1 MNKIKTIFW
10 ALIVCFFFPS
20 LAHSA
25 IDFSQCPFTGPAQTW
40 SRDGD
45 VEIDGAGEINGAVDG
60 MFLGFNEVDSQPHG
74 CGKHQRCYSN
84 LSYPEKNLLVDKPL
98 FVSFKVNN
106 NERKLENDAHLSPAR
121 YKKIEIISKAKVT
134 LAPGEYWVDE
144 FVIKE
149 KSELI
154 ISGAVTLNVNKLIL
168 DDKATINHSGSP
180 SNLVIIAHKND
191 GEVELKSK
199 TEHEFSAYIIANDD
213 VLISEKTRVRGAVTA
228 YELKVEK
235 QGKLTAD
242 LNGCNVT
249 PEEPEYSDD
258 AQFQFGTQS
267 CSAAECEIQIDN
279 IDQYTLKPLVFLMPT
294 IDQGSPDDDPPA
306 TLAVK
311 SVDLNDGKVII
322 EQVSPSGIGA
332 AATMTQVSYLIM
344 EPGKANFHGK
354 EVVAGYV
361 DTTEY
366 QATSGDDRG
375 WERDIALSDWG
386 GGSLSNPVFLTQQQG
401 LNRDHIFSTSAIT
414 NITAGKSDLAIE
426 LGRGTVH
433 PANKRRVAFLA
444 SSVGT
449 GETDTGIKFE
459 FGVVRNL
466 NQTGTLAESCQNLR
480 VPFANNYTVQLGVV
494 GMKQTRN
501 GPHGGWIRRCE
512 LTPSD
517 FSFVFDE
524 DTLGSRK
531 HRSAEDVGY
540 FAFGTDFQ
548 MPEHCEYFPGPVQ
561 SHSEQGKIE
570 IYDQGFIH
578 GQVENFK
585 LGFNSI
591 NDGSGLGDES
601 CRTDSASW
609 KCQLNQNLVVDSVDL
624 PQFPSGGSS
633 ESFYDGKTHVI
644 SFEKTYQRI
653 EAGSTSTVKLA
664 ASGDYWIRNL
674 TLNGQAKLVVSDG
687 IKVRLFVERLQ
698 TNIDSSINH
707 SGNPDDFI
715 LVGVGANANIHLT
728 GETTFHGMV
737 YSENQVTLDSKF
749 NFNDD
754 ITQMPA
760 TITGAVTARQV
771 FMSGTSNIRS
781 GGMCFTPP
789 EQNYQITVSPEQ
801 DLSLTCDRQPV
812 EFQVLDEN
820 GAPAGSYDGQVNI
833 TSTLTTANKAFWY
846 LSEQGGD
853 AGKLDISQSHA
864 FNVDTDGKVTLW
876 LKSDVVGTIS
886 ATGRLSTDSGKSATG
901 QYGFVPFKFEIADS
915 YLPTVAGKPSAIS
928 IKAKAC
934 KTDNNDEVS
943 VGYDGKRTL
952 TLGTRYDA
960 PNSGSQNIEL
970 RAATTTANWVS
981 DEIELDFKRGIA
993 SAELRYLDA
1002 GKTTLTLTD
1011 PQCSLAE
1018 GCEILPDSQTLAQYT
1033 LGDWTQLEGTQSV
1046 WSRPYTFA
1054 LCNAGEP
1061 YIEGATGTADIPKEY
1076 TNAHQVAFLP
1086 AGHRF
1091 STLVKPVIWD
1101 DDGAFS
1107 VSGKQADVDS
1117 TALCERPVTQNFF
1130 RSDAPTVNVVL
1141 SHQLHTPENQQAGQL
1156 SGTLSLSNTEI
1167 ESKPFTLS
1175 WDEVG
1180 SIKLLADTSVNYL
1193 GMDVNAGYRFVGR
1206 FYPDAF
1212 AIVSAESG
1220 KQYPDGQ
1227 SFVYMNQSFK
1237 ARFKVE
1243 AQNAAGGA
1251 TQNYGHFVPSKQI
1264 GLEIEA
1270 IDSSIEHGPVNRL
1283 SGRMDWH
1290 GLPDGWE
1297 KDWQGA
1303 HVTIPWSPFMFQRDI
1318 TAPATPSTSI
1328 ITTEDGPYD
1337 VALGIL
1343 REDLSFAEA
1352 ERIGYPEI
1360 DGDMDV
1366 VYCNGEE
1373 DCREPRAAMKFADF
1387 NTRYGRMVMDDG
1399 AGRSDASI
1407 AIPLRVEYWNGDE
1420 FTTHFSDNVSAF
1432 DGQYSCKQIIAQPDS
1447 SVTSGSYTE
1456 GKDLVTAGEAPLNR
1470 LVAKLET
1477 KQPNYRE
1484 QVRFWQKLVNTIPQ
1498 QVAANNNEISC
1509 KAGTVEGRLQPWLLY
1524 NWRGVGDENPS
1535 AVVTFGVYRG
1545 NDRILYR
1552 GEKGI
1557 NTLLN

>member
-1 MNKIKTIFW
+1 MNKIISLLFL
-10 ALIVCFFFPS
+10 LILVVPFSSYADDDDDFCHVNS
-20 LAHSA
+20 KA
-25 IDFSQCPFTGPAQTW
+25 DFSVSFDIDDAELEETIMAYQSHGNTSNKRKRPLWTNDSSVTNEVIYERWMKEERDYSVWLWYEHSGYSNQKAGNLHYYLKVNGQWVLQQTRW
-40 SRDGD
+40 ADLDGLKAADITVKPDGGD
-45 VEIDGAGEINGAVDG
+45 VDDFRCE
-60 MFLGFNEVDSQPHG
+60 QPG
-74 CGKHQRCYSN
+74 
-84 LSYPEKNLLVDKPL
+84 PPPL
-98 FVSFKVNN
+98 
-106 NERKLENDAHLSPAR
+106 
-121 YKKIEIISKAKVT
+121 
-134 LAPGEYWVDE
+134 
-144 FVIKE
+144 
-149 KSELI
+149 
-154 ISGAVTLNVNKLIL
+154 
-168 DDKATINHSGSP
+168 
-180 SNLVIIAHKND
+180 
-191 GEVELKSK
+191 
-199 TEHEFSAYIIANDD
+199 
-213 VLISEKTRVRGAVTA
+213 
-228 YELKVEK
+228 
-235 QGKLTAD
+235 
-242 LNGCNVT
+242 

-267 CSAAECEIQIDN
+267 CSAAECEILIDN
-279 IDQYTLKPLVFLMPT
+279 IDQYTFKPLVFLMPT

-386 GGSLSNPVFLTQQQG
+386 GGSLSDPVFLTQQQG

-864 FNVDTDGKVTLW
+864 LNVDTDGKVSLW

-886 ATGRLSTDSGKSATG
+886 ATGRLSTNSGKSATG

-915 YLPTVAGKPSAIS
+915 YLPTVAGKPATIS

-934 KTDNNDEVS
+934 KTDNSDEVS

-960 PNSGSQNIEL
+960 PNTGSQNIEL

-993 SAELRYLDA
+993 TAELRYLDA

-1011 PQCSLAE
+1011 PKCSLAE

-1054 LCNAGEP
+1054 LCNAAYPFIESAAGTSASGSGYMASGES
-1061 YIEGATGTADIPKEY
+1061 
-1076 TNAHQVAFLP
+1076 
-1086 AGHRF
+1086 F
-1091 STLVKPVIWD
+1091 STAVKPVIWLTED
-1101 DDGAFS
+1101 EGRNDINIEGNAT
-1107 VSGKQADVDS
+1107 ATVDS
-1117 TALCERPVTQNFF
+1117 RGMCQRLVTDNFYV
-1130 RSDAPTVNVVL
+1130 SDAPIANVEL
-1141 SHQLHTPENQQAGQL
+1141 SIPEQPHSPPDPYTDRVALDSDLYEGGSLTSSPLLNTQIKETPFIA
-1156 SGTLSLSNTEI
+1156 
-1167 ESKPFTLS
+1167 S

-1180 SIKLLADTSVNYL
+1180 SIWLQADTQASYL
-1193 GMDVNAGYRFVGR
+1193 GMDINMGSRPVGR
-1206 FYPDAF
+1206 FYPAYVEVQSGNDFTYPRNGSGAQSGF
-1212 AIVSAESG
+1212 AYLGQEFRARFSVLPKNQSG
-1220 KQYPDGQ
+1220 KTVANYAY
-1227 SFVYMNQSFK
+1227 FL
-1237 ARFKVE
+1237 
-1243 AQNAAGGA
+1243 
-1251 TQNYGHFVPSKQI
+1251 QNYQAR
-1264 GLEIEA
+1264 LALEA
-1270 IDSSIEHGPVNRL
+1270 IDGSGESFATRL
-1283 SGRMDWH
+1283 LPRGAWLGWENNATLMDWKLERK
-1290 GLPDGWE
+1290 GFGSASTVKE
-1297 KDWQGA
+1297 
-1303 HVTIPWSPFMFQRDI
+1303 IPWDSNNSTWGLYIAQSADPTEILSVSGTNVEVQGSILTQEMAPFSN
-1318 TAPATPSTSI
+1318 AP
-1328 ITTEDGPYD
+1328 
-1337 VALGIL
+1337 VL
-1343 REDLSFAEA
+1343 
-1352 ERIGYPEI
+1352 
-1360 DGDMDV
+1360 
-1366 VYCNGEE
+1366 
-1373 DCREPRAAMKFADF
+1373 
-1387 NTRYGRMVMDDG
+1387 RYGRMAMDDA
-1399 AGRSDASI
+1399 AGVSDSQI
-1407 AIPLRVEYWNGDE
+1407 PVPLRTEYWTNDGFVTNQD
-1420 FTTHFSDNVSAF
+1420 DNLSVYDS
-1432 DGQYSCKQIIAQPDS
+1432 QYSCKQMIAQSDS
-1447 SVTSGSYTE
+1447 TVASNSELQGAGNVVG
-1456 GKDLVTAGEAPLNR
+1456 GEASSGQ
-1470 LVAKLET
+1470 LVALPHKEDG
-1477 KQPNYRE
+1477 KPVMGYRE
-1484 QVRFWQKLVNTIPQ
+1484 QTRFWLKLVNTTPQ
-1498 QVAANNNEISC
+1498 KVDPLNDEDIHCTSGMVDA
-1509 KAGTVEGRLQPWLLY
+1509 PWLTY
-1524 NWRGVGDENPS
+1524 DWRGKGDESPS